1 MAEKLETKM
10 MKEVKTVLSKFG
22 NKYIDDNGVLSRQRV
37 VDDLDHYDKDLMKAL
52 LADQLIH
59 DAYTEKVL
67 DTEVFKLN
75 EFISMFEYKEFW
87 GNSFT
92 NYVKRIGLASED
104 KFIEDSS
111 DVVLDFPFKDAVLK
125 AGMTR
130 EDTDEDEEELFLNDT
145 LAQSEINELYEPKI
159 LVNAKKYDINGEH
172 AATDFSDD
180 DNLVI
185 KGNNLIA
192 LHSIKKRYAGKVK
205 LILID
210 PPYNTGSDSFKYN
223 DDFNQAAWL
232 TFMKNRLEI
241 SQELLSDDGAIL
253 ISIDEN
259 EEAYL
264 KVLLDEIMRPENFL
278 ANFHIQVRYTNKSLN
293 EKNDF
298 QPVMEYVLAYAKN
311 KETVTIN
318 KPYKTYD
325 LSKFEWQISELG
337 SGKSIELGG
346 KKVTIYQPDEYT
358 ITKVAPNIDN
368 LKETWASGSVLK
380 GNTSGKF
387 FNEYLSKR
395 KDIDGLNIL
404 YKVEGI
410 GEDGLGYRYFTGPKK
425 KTSIRGKFY
434 SGVPLDVR
442 DDIKNNRAK
451 KYYPI
456 VNYYDFSGD
465 YGNIRQEGGVAFNGG
480 KKPEKMLAMFI
491 ERFTNPKDIIM
502 DFHLGSGST
511 IATAHKLNRRYIGIE
526 QMDYISNVVKRMNS
540 VIHGDKTGIS
550 NSVDW
555 QGGGSFIYAEL
566 MEKNQKYMDDIQAAE
581 NMSELDAIYNRMK
594 ENADL
599 DFRLDL
605 QKYENDPET
614 SELSLI
620 ERKKVLMKMLDKN
633 RLYYNEANIDDA
645 NVRKLVSTNDYEFN
659 KSFYDQE
666 Y

>member
-491 ERFTNPKDIIM
+491 ERFTNPKDIVM